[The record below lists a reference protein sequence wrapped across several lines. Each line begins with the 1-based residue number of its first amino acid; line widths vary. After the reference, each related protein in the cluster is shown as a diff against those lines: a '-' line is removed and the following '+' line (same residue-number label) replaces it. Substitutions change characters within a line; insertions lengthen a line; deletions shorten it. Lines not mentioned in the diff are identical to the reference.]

1 MINLRESHNQYQKLS
16 LLFVS
21 LLGIVMTFISVPAS
35 GYSEAWGGCLIP
47 VGTETATGPVI
58 SMVKLQDNK
67 QELIVAWKGLFLL
80 DNKLKQVAIIDH
92 EIIGEI
98 TAIQKL
104 PGIDEVLIG
113 AINGVFLYD
122 AAFGSG
128 LGRKIIDLS
137 IFSFAT
143 CAGSTVL
150 GIGALVSERPQ
161 KVTSRRTFSFP

>member
-16 LLFVS
+16 LLFVT

-80 DNKLKQVAIIDH
+80 DNKLKQVAIVDH

-122 AAFGSG
+122 AASRKVNMVDGGGTEPVILMHSLPDGKGVLIGTWDG
-128 LGRKIIDLS
+128 L
-137 IFSFAT
+137 FSYF
-143 CAGSTVL
+143 
-150 GIGALVSERPQ
+150 
-161 KVTSRRTFSFP
+161 

>member
-104 PGIDEVLIG
+104 PGIDE
-113 AINGVFLYD
+113 
-122 AAFGSG
+122 
-128 LGRKIIDLS
+128 
-137 IFSFAT
+137 
-143 CAGSTVL
+143 
-150 GIGALVSERPQ
+150 
-161 KVTSRRTFSFP
+161 

>member
-16 LLFVS
+16 LLFVT

-47 VGTETATGPVI
+47 VGTETATSGWNHHRKYYPDSCQRKNTDRIFNVYLATI
-58 SMVKLQDNK
+58 SGRDRSYICHTIFGFVS
-67 QELIVAWKGLFLL
+67 IISLFTLR
-80 DNKLKQVAIIDH
+80 
-92 EIIGEI
+92 
-98 TAIQKL
+98 
-104 PGIDEVLIG
+104 
-113 AINGVFLYD
+113 FWC
-122 AAFGSG
+122 AFGSG